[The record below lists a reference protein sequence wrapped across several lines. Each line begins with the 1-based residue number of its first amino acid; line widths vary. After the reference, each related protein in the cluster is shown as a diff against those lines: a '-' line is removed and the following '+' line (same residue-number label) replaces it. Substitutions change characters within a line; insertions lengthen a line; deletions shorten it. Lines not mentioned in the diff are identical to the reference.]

1 MATQERE
8 SALDRESRLLLIRF
22 LSLTDSVL
30 DRILNQLVLPSRQMR
45 NTVSDNLRLLW
56 QSAQASSHSVQE
68 ALRIGINRRVRKA
81 LDVVAMF
88 GEQLKAKFALLSFDI
103 REGLVKSILTRLNSM
118 LDSLAEVFSP
128 LHAVKE
134 FKEHVEATIEWLR
147 DVPETISLAD
157 LLNNG
162 S

>member
-1 MATQERE
+1 
-8 SALDRESRLLLIRF
+8 
-22 LSLTDSVL
+22 
-30 DRILNQLVLPSRQMR
+30 MR